1 MSQESR
7 QIHGDPIAEPVHVKP
22 VGTRWTVLV
31 IMGASMMFSLS
42 GIRHQLR
49 DANEL
54 KRDEL
59 DIKREQL
66 DLARRQFRLDSIMF
80 EQNQKKR

>member
-1 MSQESR
+1 MATEQR
-7 QIHGDPIAEPVHVKP
+7 QVHGDLLGEPVHVKP
-22 VGTRWTVLV
+22 VGTRWTLLV
-31 IMGASMMFSLS
+31 IMGASMMISLA
-42 GIRHQLR
+42 GIRIQLR

-66 DLARRQFRLDSIMF
+66 DLARRQFTLDSLMF